1 VGKQDLSPGGRV
13 AIGLA
18 MTAMGLGIVA
28 LGVGYLVQDP
38 RKLVSG
44 EVAALPI
51 GVAFAAGGA
60 MLALPERLIR
70 TRALVGAVLITAFA
84 ITFDWIAFGP
94 GERQFSGGFSSG
106 PVAVHLNPGETPG
119 RVVFG
124 IAAAMMDVL
133 AVLVWVRLW
142 RKVVGVANTG
152 AADSQS

>member
-1 VGKQDLSPGGRV
+1 MGKQDLSPGGRV

-28 LGVGYLVQDP
+28 LGVVYLVQDP

-44 EVAALPI
+44 EVAALPA

-60 MLALPERLIR
+60 MLALPERLVR
-70 TRALVGAVLITAFA
+70 TRALVGALLITAFA
-84 ITFDWIAFGP
+84 LTGDWIAFGP

-106 PVAVHLNPGETPG
+106 PVAVHLSPGETLG

-124 IAAAMMDVL
+124 IGAVIMDVL
-133 AVLVWVRLW
+133 AVLVWVRLL
-142 RKVVGVANTG
+142 RKLLGVARTS
-152 AADSQS
+152 ADSQS